1 MKKYKLM
8 FIHGAGGTKSKWRS
22 LKEYYDSSVYEA
34 IDLPGHGDNEYNL
47 ITSIQ
52 DHAAYIDE
60 SIQEDTIVIGHSM
73 GGLIALELAAR
84 NKLVK
89 GVVLVSSFYEL
100 PVHQKILDKL
110 ASGEFPNSLFN
121 ASYGSGV
128 NEHLLEEEKQEMNK
142 VPIEVTYADFKA
154 CNQYSE
160 GAERLSSLKIP
171 VCAILGKEDKLLP
184 SNPAQSLKSL
194 KADLIVA
201 EIEGAGHYLML
212 ENPRKFYKALT
223 EFTQELQH
231 QTI

>member
-22 LKEYYDSSVYEA
+22 LKEYYEPSVYEA

-60 SIQEDTIVIGHSM
+60 SILEDTIVIGHSM

-89 GVVLVSSFYEL
+89 GVVLVSSYFEL
-100 PVHQKILDKL
+100 PVHPKILAKL
-110 ASGEFPNSLFN
+110 ANGEFPNSLFY
-121 ASYGSGV
+121 ASYGSEV
-128 NEHLLEEEKQEMNK
+128 NEQLLEEERKEMDK

-160 GAERLSSLKIP
+160 GAERLSSIKAPIC
-171 VCAILGKEDKLLP
+171 VILGIEDKLLP
-184 SNPAQSLKSL
+184 SNPAQSLKNL
-194 KADLIVA
+194 KADLKVI
-201 EIEGAGHYLML
+201 EIEGVGHYLML
-212 ENPRKFYKALT
+212 EKPEKFNKALT
-223 EFTQELQH
+223 EFTQEL
-231 QTI
+231 